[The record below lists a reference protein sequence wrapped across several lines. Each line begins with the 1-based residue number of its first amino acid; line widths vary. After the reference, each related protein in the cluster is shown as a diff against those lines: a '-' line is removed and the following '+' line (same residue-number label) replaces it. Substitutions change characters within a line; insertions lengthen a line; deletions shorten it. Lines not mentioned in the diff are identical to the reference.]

1 MAPTLPGWKVF
12 ENTLALTT
20 AASPLVSP
28 WFETTGYTNLV
39 LAYTFTTGTTV
50 MTIEG
55 SYDGS
60 TQDSTIAYASLA
72 ASPQT
77 ALVVAVMH
85 TYIRF
90 RIVQT
95 ISNATVTT
103 VFAQSR
109 A

>member
-1 MAPTLPGWKVF
+1 MATGPGYKIW

-28 WFETTGYTNLV
+28 WYDTTGYTSLL

-50 MTIEG
+50 FTIEG

-60 TQDSTIAYASLA
+60 TLDTTIPYASLA

-77 ALVVAVMH
+77 ALVVPVMH
-85 TYIRF
+85 SFVRF

-95 ISNATVTT
+95 VSSATVTT
-103 VFAQSR
+103 VFVQSR